1 MNVVFNFFFLSCIS
15 MGFPACVSGRN
26 SEQRSQDLNIN
37 ILVNTTKLLSK
48 QTVQTHPS
56 TNSVAASP
64 CLNQPWLS
72 PFPPGLLK
80 LGNPPPPSTGH
91 VVADRLYFTG
101 PLPDTL
107 SALWP
112 QWGGNIWGR
121 VTQEDVRNQAP
132 RQSGKLTSRIK
143 WGLYIFKHKIW
154 RQQNNW
160 LLSTEHCSWHEILLL
175 SLLF

>member
-1 MNVVFNFFFLSCIS
+1 MDHSLFKYSFLDKHECGFQFFFFFFFFIVYFY
-15 MGFPACVSGRN
+15 GFPACISGRN

-80 LGNPPPPSTGH
+80 L
-91 VVADRLYFTG
+91 
-101 PLPDTL
+101 
-107 SALWP
+107 
-112 QWGGNIWGR
+112 
-121 VTQEDVRNQAP
+121 
-132 RQSGKLTSRIK
+132 
-143 WGLYIFKHKIW
+143 
-154 RQQNNW
+154 
-160 LLSTEHCSWHEILLL
+160 
-175 SLLF
+175 